1 MGFAIGVE
9 FENVMLEKNNFTVFE
24 IDDINQRVFLKR
36 EKLADDNN
44 KWYEHN
50 EELEVKH
57 YSSFKILA
65 LSKGKNVLDSFA
77 FSINYKREIYLERS
91 ILVGMAHFYFEDE
104 KNQKEW
110 DAPYHLY
117 SCRIIPKLLP
127 PQ

>member
-1 MGFAIGVE
+1 MIKYATFLFFTSIMIFSQHSFARETIGCE
-9 FENVMLEKNNFTVFE
+9 PMSEKNNFTVFE

-77 FSINYKREIYLERS
+77 FSINYKREIYL
-91 ILVGMAHFYFEDE
+91 DKE
-104 KNQKEW
+104 KN
-110 DAPYHLY
+110 YFNLFHFV
-117 SCRIIPKLLP
+117 
-127 PQ
+127 